1 MEPLP
6 WVTAAVMGLA
16 EGDIQS
22 FTAQATE
29 DGSYIDI
36 TVIAAKTVTNA
47 KITKGGK
54 TVGTPGDIEAG
65 FLKLRATA
73 YYDMG

>member
-1 MEPLP
+1 MKRWLAGFVVLLMIFAP
-6 WVTAAVMGLA
+6 VMGLA

-36 TVIAAKTVTNA
+36 TVIAA
-47 KITKGGK
+47 
-54 TVGTPGDIEAG
+54 
-65 FLKLRATA
+65 
-73 YYDMG
+73 